1 MRYSLLDGKLSLR
14 KKRSISQIVDIKTVR
29 THVVRVFVLFLLS
42 LLLHL
47 MMMVVMMM
55 MVVVM
60 MMMMV
65 MMAMV
70 WW

>member
-1 MRYSLLDGKLSLR
+1 MASSLE

-60 MMMMV
+60 MIWMMSLLFHLL
-65 MMAMV
+65 
-70 WW
+70 